1 MMGHASKEI
10 LFFFLVTCIYM
21 TCGILMTSP
30 TKLPSIVHSYLPPR
44 SVPVS
49 MSSSSSS
56 IVYANHKY
64 DVVDEPEE
72 IPGKGKGGHH
82 FEASYLYPSS
92 RPITVSLPFKDEIV
106 QTFDKAEKIDS
117 LNRDR
122 NRESFPPRNEKLF
135 EISTKSTNSIEQRRH
150 LIPISSQYN
159 VKEESEEEEENVSIG
174 QDKSLMYHGKNV
186 DPTKS
191 YHNNNNNNN
200 NHHHHHHSEDITSI
214 IKFLDRFLSRTLNGD
229 SYNNELHP
237 PTNPVLAL
245 LLSRYGKYVS
255 GLRNPRLYSYMA
267 VNNIHNNRPF
277 GQYKQEC
284 EEEPR

>member
-49 MSSSSSS
+49 MRSSSSS

-72 IPGKGKGGHH
+72 IPGKGRGGHH

-106 QTFDKAEKIDS
+106 QTFDKAEKI
-117 LNRDR
+117 
-122 NRESFPPRNEKLF
+122 
-135 EISTKSTNSIEQRRH
+135 
-150 LIPISSQYN
+150 
-159 VKEESEEEEENVSIG
+159 V
-174 QDKSLMYHGKNV
+174 
-186 DPTKS
+186 
-191 YHNNNNNNN
+191 
-200 NHHHHHHSEDITSI
+200 
-214 IKFLDRFLSRTLNGD
+214 RTLNGD

>member
-1 MMGHASKEI
+1 MMGHAAASKEI

-21 TCGILMTSP
+21 TYGILMKNP
-30 TKLPSIVHSYLPPR
+30 TKLPSIVHSYLPPPR

-49 MSSSSSS
+49 MSTSSSSS
-56 IVYANHKY
+56 SSSNIVYANHKY

-72 IPGKGKGGHH
+72 IADKRRGHH
-82 FEASYLYPSS
+82 LLETSYLYPDS

-106 QTFDKAEKIDS
+106 QTFDKADKINS
-117 LNRDR
+117 LNRNR
-122 NRESFPPRNEKLF
+122 NRESFETSRNEKLF
-135 EISTKSTNSIEQRRH
+135 EITTKNTNPLEQRRH
-150 LIPISSQYN
+150 LIPISSQYK
-159 VKEESEEEEENVSIG
+159 VKEVSEKEADDDEEEEEEEEEEENSSIG
-174 QDKSLMYHGKNV
+174 QQKSYHGKNV
-186 DPTKS
+186 DQLTK
-191 YHNNNNNNN
+191 
-200 NHHHHHHSEDITSI
+200 
-214 IKFLDRFLSRTLNGD
+214 LTLNGD
-229 SYNNELHP
+229 SYNNDLHP

-245 LLSRYGKYVS
+245 ILSRYGKYVS